1 MSRSA
6 SLHLSLDA
14 DPSFSASADA
24 SLDGDGRF
32 EDALRRVSH
41 QPGMLLGLE
50 AVRSEQDY
58 HRRRLTRH
66 AYWLHGAGTVAG
78 LRVSLDAADPG
89 NDTDD
94 TPVRLLVDPGI
105 GIDGLGREVSVS
117 EPHGVDLRA
126 WLETQHATPALWDR
140 LISDGHDGTRNQLW
154 LKVTMR
160 YRDTPSGLQ
169 PVLATEVNAGTDPV
183 RPSRMHDGVLF
194 ELLPE
199 LPPAL
204 PGRQHL
210 FAAHAG
216 LQDFASIAP
225 RLSPL
230 DQAHLGAA
238 TPAEA
243 RQLELA
249 SRLLFA
255 FSPDNQA
262 LVARRDT
269 RTDPEDLAR
278 TLLAR
283 LVIDLTPPGEDGT
296 PGLVIN
302 PRRIAIDN
310 LARAFVFNAPALA
323 HLLHI
328 QPAA

>member
-1 MSRSA
+1 MS
-6 SLHLSLDA
+6 LSLTA
-14 DPSFSASADA
+14 DPSFTESTDA

-32 EDALRRVSH
+32 EEALRRVSH

-66 AYWLHGAGTVAG
+66 AYWLHGSGTVAG
-78 LRVSLDAADPG
+78 LRVSLDATDPG

-94 TPVRLLVDPGI
+94 TPVRLLVGPGI
-105 GIDGLGREVSVS
+105 GLDGLGREVSVS
-117 EPHGVDLRA
+117 EPHGLDLRA
-126 WLETQHATPALWDR
+126 WLETQHATPALWDQ
-140 LISDGHDGTRNQLW
+140 LISDGHDSTRNQLW

-183 RPSRMHDGVLF
+183 RPSRMSDGVLF
-194 ELLPE
+194 ELRPE
-199 LPPAL
+199 LPPAT
-204 PGRQHL
+204 PGRQHP

-216 LQDFASIAP
+216 LRDFASIEP
-225 RLSPL
+225 GLGPL
-230 DQAHLGAA
+230 DRAHLAA
-238 TPAEA
+238 ATTPAET

-255 FSPDNQA
+255 FNPDNQA

-269 RTDPEDLAR
+269 RIEPDDLAR

-283 LVIDLTPPGEDGT
+283 IVIDLTAPGDDGN

-323 HLLHI
+323 HLL